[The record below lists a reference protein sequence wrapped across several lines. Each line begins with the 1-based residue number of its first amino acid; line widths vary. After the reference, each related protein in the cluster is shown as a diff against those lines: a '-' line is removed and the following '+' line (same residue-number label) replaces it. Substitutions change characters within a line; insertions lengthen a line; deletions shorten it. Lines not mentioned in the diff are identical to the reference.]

1 MSIKIDTAIFRDYDI
16 RGTYPDQLNEDTFY
30 ILGRAIASYLN
41 VDKIGVGHDMRLS
54 SPSLFRSL
62 TQGIMEQGAD
72 VVNLGM
78 ISTEMHY
85 FASGYHKMPAN
96 IIISASHNPANYN
109 GLKIVKEGVVPL
121 HGGFG
126 LPEIKDLALK
136 QNFSEP
142 AKKGSIENLSLI
154 NDWILHALS
163 FINYSSLRPLK
174 VVIDAGNGMGGV
186 AWSNLS
192 NTLPISIIPMYFEP
206 DGHFPHHLPDPI
218 NEKNSI
224 DLKDKIIRVKAYM
237 GIAFD
242 GDADRFFAFD
252 ENGKMISGT
261 VTSAIITTA
270 LLEKLGPDTVLY
282 NSVCGRIIPE
292 IIQKYKGRPLRV
304 RVGHSYIKE
313 TMKKENAL
321 FAGEHSGHFYFRD
334 NYFADSSLIAG
345 LIFLEYVSKRN
356 LLLSKIVQEFD
367 KYPTSG
373 EINFRVSLTEDVLK
387 NIEKMFPQAIKTDKL
402 DGLSVWFSDWWF
414 NLRASKTEPLLRL
427 NLEADNA
434 DILNTQLVNLINLI
448 KGFGGIRI

>member
-85 FASGYHKMPAN
+85 FASGKYKFGAN

-109 GLKIVKEGVVPL
+109 GLKIVKKGVVPL

-136 QNFSEP
+136 QNFP
-142 AKKGSIENLSLI
+142 QTAKKGSLENMSI
-154 NDWILHALS
+154 MNEWVLHVLS
-163 FINYSSLRPLK
+163 FINYSSLRSLK

-186 AWSNLS
+186 AWKNLS
-192 NTLPISIIPMYFEP
+192 DTLPINIIPMYFEP
-206 DGHFPHHLPDPI
+206 DGHFPHHLPDPL

-224 DLKDKIIRVKAYM
+224 DLKEKIIEEKAYM
-237 GIAFD
+237 GIALD

-252 ENGKMISGT
+252 ETGKMISGSI
-261 VTSAIITTA
+261 TSAIIATA
-270 LLEKLGPDTVLY
+270 LLEKFGPNTILY
-282 NSVCGRIIPE
+282 NSVCGRIVPE
-292 IIQKYKGRPLRV
+292 IINKYKGRGLRV

-313 TMKKENAL
+313 AMKKEDAL

-356 LLLSKIVQEFD
+356 MPISAIVKDFD
-367 KYPTSG
+367 KYPASG
-373 EINFRVSLTEDVLK
+373 EINFRVTSTEDMLK
-387 NIEKMFPQAIKTDKL
+387 TIEMMFPQASKTDKL
-402 DGLSVWFSDWWF
+402 DGLSVWFPDWWF

-434 DILNTQLVNLINLI
+434 EILNTQLDNLINLI